1 MRYVGETSA
10 GTAYVAQNGVVL
22 NQPLTTDSYTLV
34 DAMVGYNFGDYSLSL
49 QAQNIT
55 DKTVITSCLARGD
68 CFYGQRRAISA
79 NLRYNF

>member
-1 MRYVGETSA
+1 MPIGSRYGDYNE
-10 GTAYVAQNGVVL
+10 G
-22 NQPLTTDSYTLV
+22 

-55 DKTVITSCLARGD
+55 DETVITSCLARGD

>member
-1 MRYVGETSA
+1 
-10 GTAYVAQNGVVL
+10 L
-22 NQPLTTDSYTLV
+22 
-34 DAMVGYNFGDYSLSL
+34 VGYNFGDYSLSL

-55 DKTVITSCLARGD
+55 DETVITSCLARGD